1 MFSIRIQLI
10 NYVVLNHL
18 PIKQSGDVKVSSSCI
33 SSFSPLILVEIKINL
48 NVWETCWQPCWHYTV
63 RGIINNEWVP
73 MALYVAVS

>member
-48 NVWETCWQPCWHYTV
+48 NVWETCWHYTV
-63 RGIINNEWVP
+63 RGIINNKWVP